1 MCHHGAPVTTNG
13 RAAWTA
19 DLTLLGDDALE
30 EVNRLWTIAQ
40 VLSNTAHAVKN
51 SLQVTGGNAELIE
64 SRDGLDPALLRRVQ
78 TIRAQAM
85 RAADALDSLMLYS
98 RATAPSVEPVE
109 VGALMTSAM
118 EMRSHS
124 LGRARILS
132 EVRAADGGPCV
143 ALARRRDLLQLFLN
157 VLLAVEVALAGR
169 AGAKI
174 VVRLSRRAS
183 DIFVE
188 VIGEGASAASVSHG
202 PADDFGIE
210 LQRRVMD
217 RLASGLGAALS
228 SDFSR
233 DSGPVFSVV
242 LPTGENAG
250 RQPGSSWA

>member
-19 DLTLLGDDALE
+19 DLTLLGDEALE

-40 VLSNTAHAVKN
+40 VLSNTAHAVRN

-78 TIRAQAM
+78 AIRTQAM
-85 RAADALDSLMLYS
+85 RAAEALESLLVYS
-98 RATAPSVEPVE
+98 RPTSPSLELVE
-109 VGALMTSAM
+109 VGALVTAAI

-132 EVRAADGGPCV
+132 EFRAADGGSYV
-143 ALARRRDLLQLFLN
+143 ARVRRRDLLQLILN
-157 VLLAVEVALAGR
+157 VMLAVEVAVAGR
-169 AGAKI
+169 AGAK
-174 VVRLSRRAS
+174 VVVSLSRRAS

-188 VIGEGASAASVSHG
+188 VIGEGAPTASASDESAG
-202 PADDFGIE
+202 EFGFE

-217 RLASGLGAALS
+217 RLAAGLGAVLS
-228 SDFSR
+228 GDLSKEGTPSFSL
-233 DSGPVFSVV
+233 V
-242 LPTGENAG
+242 LPAGEGAG
-250 RQPGSSWA
+250 RPATSSVA

>member
-1 MCHHGAPVTTNG
+1 MSSWRPVTTNG

-64 SRDGLDPALLRRVQ
+64 SRDGLDPVLLRRVQ
-78 TIRAQAM
+78 TIRAQAV
-85 RAADALDSLMLYS
+85 RAADALESLLTYS
-98 RATAPSVEPVE
+98 KPAPASVESVE
-109 VGALMTSAM
+109 VGALVTAAI

-132 EVRAADGGPCV
+132 EVRAADGGPYI
-143 ALARRRDLLQLFLN
+143 ALVRRRDLLQLLLN
-157 VLLAVEVALAGR
+157 VLLAVEVAVAGR

-183 DIFVE
+183 DVFVE
-188 VIGEGASAASVSHG
+188 VTGERSPASVGSDG
-202 PADDFGIE
+202 SAGEFGFE
-210 LQRRVMD
+210 LQRRVME
-217 RLASGLGAALS
+217 RLAAGLGAVLS
-228 SDFSR
+228 SDLSGGDGPTFSL
-233 DSGPVFSVV
+233 V
-242 LPTGENAG
+242 LPAIESAG
-250 RQPGSSWA
+250 GPATSPVA